1 MVKVLHLYYDLLNLY
16 GENANLRALIRA
28 LEEQEV
34 KVQVDFKSLGD
45 DITINNYDF
54 IYVGSGC
61 YEDLQLVKEDFKR
74 FSDDI
79 KKYIDSNKFILAT
92 GNGTD
97 LFAGILKYKTKHIDF
112 RIVGDQLFKCNLID
126 KDVIGFQNRDMVMYD
141 INEDSLF
148 TVTSGTGSE
157 PEVTTEGIVKN
168 HFYGTYLLGPILIRN
183 PYLLEYLVKEL
194 FKFNK
199 IKYKEVKQGIA
210 YKAYEQALVNFGT
223 YE

>member
-28 LEEQEV
+28 LEGQEV

-45 DITINNYDF
+45 EININNYDF

-112 RIVGDQLFKCNLID
+112 RIVGDQLFKCSLID

-157 PEVTTEGIVKN
+157 PEVTTEGI
-168 HFYGTYLLGPILIRN
+168 I
-183 PYLLEYLVKEL
+183 
-194 FKFNK
+194 
-199 IKYKEVKQGIA
+199 
-210 YKAYEQALVNFGT
+210 
-223 YE
+223 